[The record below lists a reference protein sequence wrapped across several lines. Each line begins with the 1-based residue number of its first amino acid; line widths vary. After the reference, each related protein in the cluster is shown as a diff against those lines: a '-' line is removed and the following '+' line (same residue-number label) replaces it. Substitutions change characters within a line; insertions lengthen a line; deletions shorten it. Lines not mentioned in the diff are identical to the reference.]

1 MFVRLLQ
8 KELLHH
14 LLDHRFVATFALCGL
29 LSVLSV
35 YVGTQNYL
43 LQLRD
48 HNGVSEA
55 NRRAL
60 QATLD
65 NKGLHQFRWVG
76 YDHNPPPEVLSP
88 LVHGLSGTLGR
99 EAHVYF
105 QHPVAFEF
113 SLFETDPVHGIFGVL
128 DFAYVVRV
136 VLSLAILLFTFDAVC
151 GEKEAGTLRLYAS
164 FPVRRSTLAAAKL
177 TGSTLAVTVPF
188 VFAYLLACA
197 VLALSPG
204 MGLGSQDWIRVG
216 MLMGIFTLYLAVFA
230 AFGIWV
236 SSLTHRRVTSFL
248 ILLGL
253 WTVWLFVI
261 PNLAVRA
268 ARALSPAESPYST
281 ERKAQSHRWEI
292 QGKRRSEVRAFWQG
306 QGVEDWDALSEVQ
319 KQALRDGDRRINEKW
334 DAALYPELSAL
345 KADSRNQVRR
355 QWRLAALLASAS
367 PVGAATLASTDLAR
381 TGIAVQE
388 RREDA
393 LSVHLAYLA
402 GFLREKQ
409 AEPWEEVVLTDF
421 VPFTYRDRETP
432 GACLLRNAIHILN
445 LVLLAVV
452 GFAGAFVAMLRYD
465 VR

>member
-35 YVGTQNYL
+35 YVGTQNHL

-55 NRRAL
+55 NRNAL
-60 QATLD
+60 QVTLK
-65 NKGLHQFRWVG
+65 NKSLHQFVWVG

-105 QHPVAFEF
+105 QHPVEFEF
-113 SLFETDPVHGIFGVL
+113 SLFETDPIHGIFGVL

-164 FPVRRSTLAAAKL
+164 FPVRRSSLAAAKL
-177 TGSTLAVTVPF
+177 MGSTLAVTVPF
-188 VFAYLLACA
+188 AFAYLLACA

-204 MGLGSQDWIRVG
+204 MGLGSQDWIRVFL
-216 MLMGIFTLYLAVFA
+216 LMGIFALYLAVFA

-261 PNLAVRA
+261 PNMAVRV
-268 ARALSPAESPYST
+268 ARILSPAESLYST

-292 QGKRRSEVRAFWQG
+292 QEKRRSETRAYWER
-306 QGVEDWDALSEVQ
+306 QGVEDWDALSEARQ
-319 KQALRDGDRRINEKW
+319 QAIRDGQRRTNEKW
-334 DAALYPELSAL
+334 DAALYPQLTSL
-345 KADSRNQVRR
+345 KSGQRNQVRR

-367 PVGAATLASTDLAR
+367 PVGAATLASIDLAR
-381 TGIAVQE
+381 TGIAHHE
-388 RREDA
+388 RMEDA
-393 LSVHLAYLA
+393 LSVHLTYLA
-402 GFLREKQ
+402 GFLRETQ
-409 AEPWEEVVLTDF
+409 AKPWEEVVLTDF
-421 VPFTYRDRETP
+421 VPFTYQDRESP
-432 GACLLRNAIHILN
+432 WECLSRNAIHILN
-445 LVLLAVV
+445 LVVLVIL